1 MRHYGR
7 PTPRTNLLRYADVD
21 GTRLVV
27 DAETTPLRQK
37 VMSAMPLEF
46 GRHEKTT
53 GV

>member
-1 MRHYGR
+1 MRHNGC
-7 PTPRTNLLRYADVD
+7 PTLRTYVLRHADVD
-21 GTRLVV
+21 GRKLVV

-46 GRHEKTT
+46 GHHEKTT